1 MYLFERYSYDNI
13 QPRGMQLG
21 TNKPVK
27 GIPDSFVAHCD
38 GKFTLIMYGTVQAQT
53 FKKVEED
60 ILKCLDVNQTGI
72 SPEYIKEIICC
83 YTSTNLSPGEH
94 SKLRE
99 LFSNV
104 KLIGIGE
111 LVTDL
116 CLKYQYIAKN
126 MLGIALDTDQ
136 ILPISEFIRRHYE
149 SPISTELSRNLIG
162 RDEDLGLVLSQLN
175 TFDVVLIKGQ
185 SGIGK
190 TNFALKIVETF
201 AKK

>member
-1 MYLFERYSYDNI
+1 MSKINEIQRAVLELDGGSYQKLLDMYLFERYSYDNI

-136 ILPISEFIRRHYE
+136 ILPFPNS
-149 SPISTELSRNLIG
+149 S
-162 RDEDLGLVLSQLN
+162 
-175 TFDVVLIKGQ
+175 DVIMNPQ
-185 SGIGK
+185 YRQNS
-190 TNFALKIVETF
+190 VEI
-201 AKK
+201 